1 MFVSEYAA
9 RIECREVRTK
19 YSGKSGCGEEDD
31 LTKETEQ
38 RQHFLLI
45 FRDHTCN
52 GASQVTQLV
61 KNPPANAGDAG
72 SNPGL
77 RRSSGEGN
85 GSILAWKIPWAEEP
99 GGLQSMGL

>member
-45 FRDHTCN
+45 FI
-52 GASQVTQLV
+52 Q
-61 KNPPANAGDAG
+61 
-72 SNPGL
+72 
-77 RRSSGEGN
+77 
-85 GSILAWKIPWAEEP
+85 KIFF
-99 GGLQSMGL
+99 